1 MPKAVVSVQVTKDDG
16 ILLLE
21 KGQMVGTYQAVQL
34 LAGGM
39 YRLVMRTVSILM
51 VRDLRWGSAGGS
63 GAC

>member
-1 MPKAVVSVQVTKDDG
+1 MPKAVVSVQVTKDDV

-51 VRDLRWGSAGGS
+51 VRDSRWGSVRGS

>member
-1 MPKAVVSVQVTKDDG
+1 MPKAVVSVQVTKDDV

-21 KGQMVGTYQAVQL
+21 KGQMVGTYPAVQL

-39 YRLVMRTVSILM
+39 YRLVMRTLSILM
-51 VRDLRWGSAGGS
+51 VRDSRWGSVRGS